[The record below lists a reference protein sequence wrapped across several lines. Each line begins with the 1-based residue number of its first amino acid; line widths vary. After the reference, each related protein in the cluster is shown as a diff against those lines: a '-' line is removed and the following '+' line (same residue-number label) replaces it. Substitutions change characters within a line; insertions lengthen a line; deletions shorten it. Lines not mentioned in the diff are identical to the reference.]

1 MAFTYVHV
9 LIAYGVAV
17 GFIALVLM
25 TAPNL
30 SVGTSRLRRI
40 VKFTCMTVMIAGFAV
55 GGVTLVWG
63 FVAHSNGLV
72 YFSLVPLVIAI
83 LTSNFM
89 SRNAM

>member
-9 LIAYGVAV
+9 FIALGAAV

-40 VKFTCMTVMIAGFAV
+40 VKITCTTIMIAGFVV

-63 FVAHSNGLV
+63 FVAHNSGLI
-72 YFSLVPLVIAI
+72 YFSLVPLAIAI